1 MFSFGSS
8 RSLFPQS
15 AALPCRK
22 EMMRRKRSC
31 STHQSS
37 IVNVHAVVL
46 GLDGVGKSAL
56 TVRFLT
62 RRFIGEYDESLEMT
76 YTHHMNLDGQY
87 VALAIMDTAGE
98 NTEHKV
104 QQCAAFGDL
113 IFILYSITDRFSFM
127 EAKRLGRYIRR
138 VKSNE
143 CILILVGTKKDL
155 KHHRR
160 ISLNEGLGLAKE
172 ISSAFCEISISEG
185 FVETNSLLYES
196 LRLHL
201 NNRTEEENADKEKLS
216 PLSRMKEGFRGIYAR
231 RKSCSV

>member
-1 MFSFGSS
+1 MFT
-8 RSLFPQS
+8 Q
-15 AALPCRK
+15 
-22 EMMRRKRSC
+22 
-31 STHQSS
+31 
-37 IVNVHAVVL
+37 
-46 GLDGVGKSAL
+46 
-56 TVRFLT
+56 
-62 RRFIGEYDESLEMT
+62 
-76 YTHHMNLDGQY
+76 
-87 VALAIMDTAGE
+87 

-138 VKSNE
+138 VKNNE

-185 FVETNSLLYES
+185 FVETNSLFYES